1 MLVIVFI
8 VWYIKRDIYLSLPA
22 LRKLHLPANPR
33 PLVLTL
39 SSTPTRLRTVVPDI
53 LYLLAN
59 QFARVRINLPA
70 KFRNKDTYDPLD
82 IERLGVEVKWG
93 GHDYGPL
100 MKILPTFYDYQSSP
114 FKAVVSIDDDIFY
127 SPRMAE
133 SIMKLGDDAVYSG
146 NIQVTRTMRIPYGAD
161 VIVYPIPLIT
171 KSFLTTLEYLV
182 QTPCKMHDDMM
193 IAIACK
199 VHGIPVR
206 NCPRMRVSQTREQ
219 YSSES
224 LVASTNRELLERSC
238 NAVYEKSL
246 EFKLL

>member
-1 MLVIVFI
+1 MLVIVLLI
-8 VWYIKRDIYLSLPA
+8 VWYIKRDIYLSLPE
-22 LRKLHLPANPR
+22 LRKLQLPANPR

-70 KFRNKDTYDPLD
+70 KFRNKDTYDPLVV
-82 IERLGVEVKWG
+82 ERLGVEVKWG
-93 GHDYGPL
+93 GYDYGPL
-100 MKILPTFYDYQSSP
+100 MKVLPTFYDYHAST

-133 SIMKLGDDAVYSG
+133 SIMQLADDAVYSG
-146 NIQVTRTMRIPYGAD
+146 NIQVAKHVRIPYGAD
-161 VIVYPIPLIT
+161 VIVYPIPLLT
-171 KSFLTTLEYLV
+171 KSFLATLEYLV

-224 LVASTNRELLERSC
+224 LVATTQRELLERSC
-238 NAVYEKSL
+238 TAVYE
-246 EFKLL
+246 